1 MGKKTV
7 WLALTGIIYIF
18 LVVLC
23 YIASP
28 SIMIFLICFVLINLY
43 YSFIYTQSEEGPKKK
58 IKFVVVSIITAF
70 TVNWL
75 LGSPINIVIVI
86 ITLVSAAYIEHL
98 EDNKKT
104 TEQ

>member
-28 SIMIFLICFVLINLY
+28 SIMIFLICFVLISLY

-58 IKFVVVSIITAF
+58 IRFVIVSILTAF

-86 ITLVSAAYIEHL
+86 IALISTAIAGSV
-98 EDNKKT
+98 EDNNKT
-104 TEQ
+104 TDQ